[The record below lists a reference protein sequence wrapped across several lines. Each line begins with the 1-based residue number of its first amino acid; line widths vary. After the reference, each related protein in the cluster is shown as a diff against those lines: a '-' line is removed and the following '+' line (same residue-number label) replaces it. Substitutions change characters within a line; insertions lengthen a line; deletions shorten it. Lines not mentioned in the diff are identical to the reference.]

1 MIIKNTLFHK
11 TLKLHKILIAE
22 YVKKEEKKIL
32 VPLEKTGKELA
43 MVYADFKCQKC
54 KTEDNLQYHHLI
66 SRINKPYMDEVR
78 YQTQRKYWANI
89 LILCY
94 KHHQEIESVKPT
106 KSKDIIDKNII
117 PQSSI
122 EKIKKKYGVSD
133 AEA

>member
-1 MIIKNTLFHK
+1 MIINNKLFHK

-32 VPLEKTGKELA
+32 VPLVKTGQELA

-78 YQTQRKYWANI
+78 YQSQRKYWGNI

-94 KHHQEIESVKPT
+94 KHHKEIESIKP
-106 KSKDIIDKNII
+106 KSHQEIIDKNVI
-117 PQSSI
+117 PHSSI